1 MHLYY
6 LCRINIAGMDVL
18 QHIREKGLKATP
30 ARLKVIKFL
39 ESSHLAYS
47 HAELETHFYKTDR
60 VTLYRILND
69 FEEVGL
75 LHKIIDIEGVTR
87 FAVCKDTCPDGHHV
101 DDHVHFN
108 CKVCHKM
115 FCIETVQTPH
125 LKMPIGFKSMGLQ
138 TLIYGLCN
146 SCSVA

>member
-1 MHLYY
+1 MHVSCKYNSKIQTQHCCIYIIFVSLT
-6 LCRINIAGMDVL
+6 AEMDVL

-39 ESSHLAYS
+39 ENSHQAYS
-47 HAELETHFYKTDR
+47 HAELETLFSKMDR

-87 FAVCKDTCPDGHHV
+87 FAVCKATCP
-101 DDHVHFN
+101 F
-108 CKVCHKM
+108 
-115 FCIETVQTPH
+115 
-125 LKMPIGFKSMGLQ
+125 
-138 TLIYGLCN
+138 
-146 SCSVA
+146 